1 MIAIIAWRNVW
12 RNKGRS
18 LVVIGAMIIGIWAMA
33 FGGGFM
39 QSFLTSYI
47 ESSIRHETS
56 NGQVHHP
63 KFTEDYDIQFS
74 IEDYPS
80 ILTFL
85 QQTES
90 VESVTTRSLV
100 NGMISSSRQATGVK
114 IIGVNPKEE
123 ALVTELNTLISDGAY
138 FEGISSNPVLIGNKL
153 AEKLKVN
160 VKSKVVLTFQDIDGN
175 ITAGRF
181 RVVGILKASSLAI
194 SESSAYVLKSD
205 MNRLLNIGDN
215 VHEIAFTT
223 ISGTDDEALANTL
236 QAKFPN
242 DKVESWKEISPALVF
257 MEQWMAATLKI
268 LIIII
273 MSALAFGIINT
284 MLMAVL
290 ERIRELGMLMAL
302 GMKRVKVFLMIMLET
317 IYLATVGGP
326 VGLLIGYATIAYLG
340 KTGIDL
346 TDYSK
351 GLEAIGYDSI
361 LYPMLQ
367 PMDYMQIVIGVITTA
382 FLASIYPAWKA
393 IKLKPIDALHTI

>member
-18 LVVIGAMIIGIWAMA
+18 LVVIGAMTVGIWALTFA
-33 FGGGFM
+33 GGFM

-47 ESSIRHETS
+47 ESAIRHETS

-63 KFTEDYDIQFS
+63 EFTQDYDIQYN
-74 IEDYPS
+74 IKDYES
-80 ILTFL
+80 ILGFL
-85 QQTES
+85 KQSEV

-114 IIGVNPKEE
+114 IIGINPEEE
-123 ALVTELNTLISDGAY
+123 AKVTALNTLISEGTY
-138 FEGISSNPVLIGNKL
+138 FEGISRNPVLIGNKL

-160 VKSKVVLTFQDIDGN
+160 VRSKVVLTFQDIEGN
-175 ITAGRF
+175 ITAGSF
-181 RVVGILKASSLAI
+181 RVAGILNASSVAI

-205 MNRLLNIGDN
+205 LNRLLNIGDN
-215 VHEIAFTT
+215 IHEIAYTT
-223 ISGTDDEALANTL
+223 VTGTDDEALANRIQTN
-236 QAKFPN
+236 FEN

-257 MEQWMAATLKI
+257 MEQMMASMLKI

-302 GMKRVKVFLMIMLET
+302 GMKRAKVFLMIMVET
-317 IYLATVGGP
+317 IYLSTVGGP
-326 VGLLIGYATIAYLG
+326 VGLFIGYATISYLG
-340 KTGIDL
+340 KVGIDL
-346 TDYSK
+346 TDYSE
-351 GLEAIGYDSI
+351 GLEAIGYNSI
-361 LYPMLQ
+361 LYPLLQ
-367 PMDYMQIVIGVITTA
+367 PMDYVQIVIGVIMTA

>member
-1 MIAIIAWRNVW
+1 M
-12 RNKGRS
+12 
-18 LVVIGAMIIGIWAMA
+18 IGAMVIGIWALTFA
-33 FGGGFM
+33 GGFM

-47 ESSIRHETS
+47 QSAIKHETS

-63 KFTEDYDIQFS
+63 EFTQDFDIQYY
-74 IEDYPS
+74 IKDYQS

-85 QQTES
+85 KQTDA

-114 IIGVNPKEE
+114 IIGVNPVEE
-123 ALVTELNTLISDGAY
+123 AQVTALNTLISEGTY
-138 FEGISSNPVLIGNKL
+138 FEGISTNPVLIGDKL
-153 AEKLKVN
+153 AEKLKVS
-160 VKSKVVLTFQDIDGN
+160 VRSKVVLTFQDIEGN
-175 ITAGRF
+175 ITAGSF
-181 RVVGILKASSLAI
+181 RVAGILNASSVAI

-205 MNRLLNIGDN
+205 LNRLLNIGDN
-215 VHEIAFTT
+215 VHEIAYTT
-223 ISGTDDEALANTL
+223 VTGTDDEALAKRIQTN
-236 QAKFPN
+236 FPN

-257 MEQWMAATLKI
+257 MEQMMASTLKI

-273 MSALAFGIINT
+273 MSALAFGIVNT

-302 GMKRVKVFLMIMLET
+302 GMKRTKVFLMIMFET
-317 IYLATVGGP
+317 IYLSTVGGP
-326 VGLLIGYATIAYLG
+326 VGLLIGYATVSYLG
-340 KTGIDL
+340 KVGIDL
-346 TDYSK
+346 TNYSE
-351 GLEAIGYDSI
+351 GLEAIGYNSI

-367 PMDYMQIVIGVITTA
+367 PMDYLQIMIGVILTA

>member
-1 MIAIIAWRNVW
+1 M
-12 RNKGRS
+12 
-18 LVVIGAMIIGIWAMA
+18 VIGAMVIGIWALTFA
-33 FGGGFM
+33 GGFM

-47 ESSIRHETS
+47 QSAIKHETS

-63 KFTEDYDIQFS
+63 EFTQDFDIQYY
-74 IEDYPS
+74 IKDYQS

-85 QQTES
+85 KQTDA

-114 IIGVNPKEE
+114 IIGVNPVEE
-123 ALVTELNTLISDGAY
+123 AQVTALNTLISEGTY
-138 FEGISSNPVLIGNKL
+138 FEGISTNPVLIGDKL
-153 AEKLKVN
+153 AEKLKVS
-160 VKSKVVLTFQDIDGN
+160 VRSKVVLTFQDIEGN
-175 ITAGRF
+175 ITAGSF
-181 RVVGILKASSLAI
+181 RVAGILNASSVAI

-205 MNRLLNIGDN
+205 LNRLLNIGDN
-215 VHEIAFTT
+215 VHEIAYTT
-223 ISGTDDEALANTL
+223 VTGTDDEALAKRIQTN
-236 QAKFPN
+236 FPN

-257 MEQWMAATLKI
+257 MEQMMASTLKI

-273 MSALAFGIINT
+273 MSALAFGIVNT

-302 GMKRVKVFLMIMLET
+302 GMKRTKVFLMIMFET
-317 IYLATVGGP
+317 IYLSTVGGP
-326 VGLLIGYATIAYLG
+326 VGLLIGYATVSYLG
-340 KTGIDL
+340 KVGIDL
-346 TDYSK
+346 TNYSE
-351 GLEAIGYDSI
+351 GLEAIGYNSI

-367 PMDYMQIVIGVITTA
+367 PMDYLQIMIGVILTA

>member
-1 MIAIIAWRNVW
+1 M
-12 RNKGRS
+12 
-18 LVVIGAMIIGIWAMA
+18 VIGAMVIGIWALTFA
-33 FGGGFM
+33 GGFM

-47 ESSIRHETS
+47 QSAIKHETS

-63 KFTEDYDIQFS
+63 EFTQDFDIQYY
-74 IEDYPS
+74 IKDYQS

-85 QQTES
+85 KQTDA

-114 IIGVNPKEE
+114 IIGVNPDEE
-123 ALVTELNTLISDGAY
+123 AQVTALNTLISEGTY
-138 FEGISSNPVLIGNKL
+138 FEGISTNPVLIGDKL
-153 AEKLKVN
+153 AEKLKVS
-160 VKSKVVLTFQDIDGN
+160 VRSKVVLTFQDIEGN
-175 ITAGRF
+175 ITAGSF
-181 RVVGILKASSLAI
+181 RVAGILNASSVAI

-205 MNRLLNIGDN
+205 LNRLLNIGDN
-215 VHEIAFTT
+215 VHEIAYTT
-223 ISGTDDEALANTL
+223 VTGTDDEALAKRIQTN
-236 QAKFPN
+236 FPN

-257 MEQWMAATLKI
+257 MEQMMASTLKI

-273 MSALAFGIINT
+273 MSALAFGIVNT

-302 GMKRVKVFLMIMLET
+302 GMKRTKVFLMIMFET
-317 IYLATVGGP
+317 IYLSTVGGP
-326 VGLLIGYATIAYLG
+326 VGLVIGYATVSYLG
-340 KTGIDL
+340 KAGIDL
-346 TDYSK
+346 TNYSE
-351 GLEAIGYDSI
+351 GLEAIGYNSI

-367 PMDYMQIVIGVITTA
+367 PMDYIQIMIGVILTA